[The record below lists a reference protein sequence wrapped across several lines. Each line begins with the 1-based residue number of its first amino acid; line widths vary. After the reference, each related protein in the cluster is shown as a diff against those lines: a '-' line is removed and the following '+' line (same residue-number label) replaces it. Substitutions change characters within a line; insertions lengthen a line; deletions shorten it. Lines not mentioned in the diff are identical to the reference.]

1 MDESKTDPDWN
12 SFYSTDYTSHTSYR
26 PLLTVTYS
34 YSLPTGLS
42 NGGIYSFQNV
52 GSNSIMNVHNGTN
65 ANDTNVYQVN
75 TSPSGATNAQKFK
88 LDYVSSMDCYYLR
101 AMCSSSG
108 TNRVLDIVK
117 TDGFVEDGGN
127 VQIYK
132 PVDDLAQYWLII
144 HLGGGEFLLLPRT
157 NANLVLTAYGNSNGT
172 SGGQTS
178 TSAGNIFVSYYN
190 GSDYQK
196 WKIYDHSSGGY
207 VIPNNGSPISL
218 YCSAPKVAEGF
229 TRTITA
235 ITNPSNL
242 PVTWS
247 SSAPSVAT
255 VNSQGVVT
263 GVAAKTSPVT
273 ITASV
278 TLPNS
283 TTCTATCQI
292 YVTIPDGVYYIK
304 NINSNHYLQVKDGKM
319 ANGTDVIQYTKYG
332 TGYSDVTKLR
342 QMWKVKYLEDGK
354 YSIRPMN
361 KLDRGLDVTSGNVDI
376 WSVAT
381 SDTLSSVPVYA
392 QWTIERYSGS
402 TSGLIFKNKGQSDLT
417 MQVNNASTSINASIV
432 ASQYSST
439 GNCRWMAELITTPPS
454 GIILY
459 DTETSSLVYDPIKY
473 VAPEEICSLDGL
485 HLVAAVYSGNVINQT
500 VTWTSGNETIA
511 SVESATGEV
520 TGAKPGMVAITASK
534 SIAGVYPNPTVSY
547 TLITTEIANGTYF
560 MRNKGTS
567 RYVDIEGPTMAA
579 GTNIHQ
585 WDFHGGDS
593 QRWIFTHLGNGYYSI
608 KSANSTENYYLGVE
622 NDSSAADAPIVLRT
636 GTLTNGMKWRIE
648 ASTSVAFKIIP
659 GTGQLNGCALAV
671 ASSPSNSIGLEI
683 VQRQYV
689 NDEDYVD
696 EWFVTTEIN
705 FGFSTDNY
713 TDGCLYGERQSYR
726 YANRFFNKITNQV
739 SQSIFGKV
747 HHYNMD
753 SNRTASKNDYSLNGA
768 FSNNID
774 FMIYIGHGLT
784 AIDNKGNRLHY
795 NCDFNGNYHTSDH
808 NDEDYNAYSSN
819 MHFGSSESKLRWV
832 WLYTCNFLT
841 TGDHV
846 DDADLKNMMTGA
858 HIVMGYAS
866 TAYLCD
872 NMVEEFAFHLRNG
885 EPIISAYFRAG
896 YEGEASATSD
906 HHLQKVLYIP
916 QAINETIYSPNIHY
930 SYNSSDVLAQTHD
943 IQEFFN

>member
-1 MDESKTDPDWN
+1 M
-12 SFYSTDYTSHTSYR
+12 
-26 PLLTVTYS
+26 
-34 YSLPTGLS
+34 
-42 NGGIYSFQNV
+42 
-52 GSNSIMNVHNGTN
+52 
-65 ANDTNVYQVN
+65 
-75 TSPSGATNAQKFK
+75 
-88 LDYVSSMDCYYLR
+88 
-101 AMCSSSG
+101 
-108 TNRVLDIVK
+108 
-117 TDGFVEDGGN
+117 
-127 VQIYK
+127 
-132 PVDDLAQYWLII
+132 

-485 HLVAAVYSGNVINQT
+485 HLVAAVYSGNVIDQT

-511 SVESATGEV
+511 SVQSATGRV
-520 TGAKPGMVAITASK
+520 TGVCPGTVAITASK
-534 SIAGVYPNPTVSY
+534 SIAGVYPS
-547 TLITTEIANGTYF
+547 L
-560 MRNKGTS
+560 
-567 RYVDIEGPTMAA
+567 YV
-579 GTNIHQ
+579 
-585 WDFHGGDS
+585 
-593 QRWIFTHLGNGYYSI
+593 
-608 KSANSTENYYLGVE
+608 
-622 NDSSAADAPIVLRT
+622 
-636 GTLTNGMKWRIE
+636 
-648 ASTSVAFKIIP
+648 
-659 GTGQLNGCALAV
+659 
-671 ASSPSNSIGLEI
+671 
-683 VQRQYV
+683 
-689 NDEDYVD
+689 
-696 EWFVTTEIN
+696 
-705 FGFSTDNY
+705 
-713 TDGCLYGERQSYR
+713 
-726 YANRFFNKITNQV
+726 
-739 SQSIFGKV
+739 
-747 HHYNMD
+747 
-753 SNRTASKNDYSLNGA
+753 
-768 FSNNID
+768 
-774 FMIYIGHGLT
+774 
-784 AIDNKGNRLHY
+784 
-795 NCDFNGNYHTSDH
+795 
-808 NDEDYNAYSSN
+808 
-819 MHFGSSESKLRWV
+819 
-832 WLYTCNFLT
+832 
-841 TGDHV
+841 
-846 DDADLKNMMTGA
+846 
-858 HIVMGYAS
+858 
-866 TAYLCD
+866 
-872 NMVEEFAFHLRNG
+872 
-885 EPIISAYFRAG
+885 
-896 YEGEASATSD
+896 
-906 HHLQKVLYIP
+906 
-916 QAINETIYSPNIHY
+916 
-930 SYNSSDVLAQTHD
+930 
-943 IQEFFN
+943 IQ